1 MNSYKQFAKQTLQN
15 KLEKELHKIA
25 QETISEGY
33 GPMTGGVLMMNFSQM
48 QELAIKQ
55 FKQQKDQL
63 GLTEQEIVELVT
75 QIVKQVTA
83 IYIQ

>member
-33 GPMTGGVLMMNFSQM
+33 GPMTGGILIMNFPKCKTLQ
-48 QELAIKQ
+48 
-55 FKQQKDQL
+55 
-63 GLTEQEIVELVT
+63 
-75 QIVKQVTA
+75 
-83 IYIQ
+83 